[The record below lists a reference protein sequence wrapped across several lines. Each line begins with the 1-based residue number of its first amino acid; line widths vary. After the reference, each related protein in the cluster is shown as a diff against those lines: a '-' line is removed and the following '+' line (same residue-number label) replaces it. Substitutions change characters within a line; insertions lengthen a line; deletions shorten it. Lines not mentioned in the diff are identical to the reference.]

1 MNEAQNPLTLPL
13 TREERS
19 LLLVAIRNQREFVIE
34 DGFMPEYVD
43 KFIDLTAKVEQAMGI
58 RKP

>member
-43 KFIDLTAKVEQAMGI
+43 KFIDLTAKVEHAMGI